1 MTGGWAVN
9 RYFGII
15 AGRRARLFAR
25 KISRSGTLTLAP
37 DRGYDSA
44 GQGQGGEGHRYS
56 HQGSLAVLAVV
67 NAGCDPAAPGC
78 VCANG

>member
-1 MTGGWAVN
+1 MMQGGAVN
-9 RYFGII
+9 RYLGII

-44 GQGQGGEGHRYS
+44 GQGQGGEGHHYS

-67 NAGCDPAAPGC
+67 NAGCDPPAPGG
-78 VCANG
+78 VDPSG